1 MDVDS
6 VSLLS
11 LLTDN
16 PQLIELGLF
25 GVVVVWLL
33 LVSQAGQTLKQRR
46 WEADLAAK
54 EAEIQALQST
64 VGNKEQ
70 ALELFQE
77 NLEVKLA
84 AKDAALERFQSILEA
99 KDAEL
104 QGWRER
110 LQTESGMYRDIISA
124 KDEKF
129 ELQQTLLKSLEDR
142 YTQEIKQF
150 QQRYDAMVNQRSGA
164 IGRSDGNDS

>member
-1 MDVDS
+1 MDADS

-25 GVVVVWLL
+25 GIVVVWLL
-33 LVSQAGQTLKQRR
+33 LVSQAGQALQKRR

-54 EAEIQALQST
+54 QTEIQALQST
-64 VGNKEQ
+64 VGDKEQ

-84 AKDAALERFQSILEA
+84 AKQAELEKFQSILKT
-99 KDAEL
+99 KDQEL

-110 LQTESGMYRDIISA
+110 LQTESGMYKDIISA

-129 ELQQTLLKSLEDR
+129 ELQQTMLKSLEDR

-150 QQRYDAMVNQRSGA
+150 QERYDAMVNQRPEA
-164 IGRSDGNDS
+164 IATPDETVS